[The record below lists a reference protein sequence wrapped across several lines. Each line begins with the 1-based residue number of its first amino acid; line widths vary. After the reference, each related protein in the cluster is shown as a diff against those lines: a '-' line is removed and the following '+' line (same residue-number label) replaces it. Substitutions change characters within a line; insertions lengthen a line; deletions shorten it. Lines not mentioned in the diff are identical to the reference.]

1 MGHQQV
7 VDSGDG
13 YLEFDSVAAIDDFNR
28 SPSLSVCGNGPA
40 TGINAEQ
47 LGVESRLRMI
57 ENLVGLTTGN
67 SGQVRY
73 PAAANIGLTLNSFQ
87 YSANRISHRIAAR
100 SCSWLLRLALK
111 HHIWISSANQS
122 RSYWPNNERVFVSG

>member
-1 MGHQQV
+1 MYPSARVPLTVSVFVEPGGGPPTNQNPTGPAGSVSLDMGHQQV

-47 LGVESRLRMI
+47 LGVETHG
-57 ENLVGLTTGN
+57 LVGQG
-67 SGQVRY
+67 
-73 PAAANIGLTLNSFQ
+73 
-87 YSANRISHRIAAR
+87 
-100 SCSWLLRLALK
+100 
-111 HHIWISSANQS
+111 
-122 RSYWPNNERVFVSG
+122 VSGSKRTKRENKKQITHD